1 MSDTVMPLDTCEV
14 YIIDEEAVR
23 RAREGMANEAQV
35 EALAATFK
43 ILGDPTRARMVMAL
57 TQAELCVCDLSSL
70 LDVTP
75 SAVSHQ
81 LRLMRQHRL
90 VKYRREGK
98 MAYYSLDDE
107 HIVRLLAEGLRHVQ
121 EQV

>member
-1 MSDTVMPLDTCEV
+1 MSDTTTPLDTCEV
-14 YIIDEEAVR
+14 YLIDEEAVR
-23 RAREGMANEAQV
+23 RAREGMADEAQV

-43 ILGDPTRARMVMAL
+43 ILGDPTRMRMVMAL
-57 TQAELCVCDLSSL
+57 THAELCVCDLSSL

-90 VKYRREGK
+90 VKFRREGK